1 MKLKFL
7 YLFILLFPLSVIGQ
21 KKSSIS
27 KDDFAILNLDHP
39 GLEKVKQLVSKQKYQ
54 EASKTLLNY
63 YKKRTD
69 IKHPDYNLADKGRFL
84 GKKLSKDNQEKADKG
99 LDHHFYVHKGY
110 GYFDY
115 GKDINWE
122 YWPVKDNEV
131 RWQLHRHYWWT
142 PMGLAYWSSGDEKYA
157 KEWVAQYVDWVK
169 KNPKG
174 LSKENDR
181 FAWRPLEVSHR
192 IQEQTGLFNM
202 FLTSPHFTPEFLMV
216 FLNNYNK
223 HANHILENYSE
234 KGNHLLFEAQ
244 RMIYAGAFFPELKNA
259 PTWRKSGIEIL
270 NTEIKKQIYPDGMQF
285 ELSPNYHTAAIN
297 IFLKALRMAQLANI
311 DHEFPPSYKD
321 IIEKMIMAQV
331 NFSFPDYSFPMF
343 GDAWVA
349 DKKVSIRNFQDWQQV
364 FPENNTI
371 TYYATDGKKGETLPF
386 LSHGLKDG
394 GFYTFRNS
402 WKDNATAMVLKASP
416 PAFWHSQPDNGT
428 FELWVKGRNFMPDA
442 GVFVYGGDEEI
453 LKLRNWYRQ
462 TKIHKTLTLNN
473 EDIEINDAQLINWH
487 TSDKLDVL
495 VYKNPSYAGLNHIRT
510 VLFIDQQY
518 FIILDKA
525 EGKDVGK
532 VGIHF
537 QLVENSN
544 PVYNNQQNSVT
555 TRFKDGNNLFI
566 RNFNQDHAQL
576 AEEEGK
582 VSYFYRTEVERPAFV
597 FEQNKTNEN
606 SVNFATVLYPY
617 QGEHVPN
624 IVFEEETG
632 NDPERGNIHFSISVD
647 GKKQTI
653 QHRF

>member
-1 MKLKFL
+1 MKLNFL

-27 KDDFAILNLDHP
+27 KDDFAIFNLDHP

-122 YWPVKDNEV
+122 HWPVKDNEV
-131 RWQLHRHYWWT
+131 RWQLHRHYWWP

-157 KEWVAQYVDWVK
+157 KEWVAQYVDWVR

-259 PTWRKSGIEIL
+259 PAWRKSGIEIL

-364 FPENNTI
+364 FPENKTI
-371 TYYATDGKKGETLPF
+371 AYYATDGKKGETLPF
-386 LSHGLKDG
+386 LSHGLKNG

-402 WKDNATAMVLKASP
+402 WEDNATAMVLKASP

-566 RNFNQDHAQL
+566 RNFNQDQAQL

-606 SVNFATVLYPY
+606 SVTFATVLYPY
-617 QGEHVPN
+617 QGEHVPD
-624 IVFEEETG
+624 IVFEEETA
-632 NDPERGNIHFSISVD
+632 NDPEVGNVHFSISID
-647 GKKQTI
+647 GKKQII
-653 QHRF
+653 QHYF

>member
-566 RNFNQDHAQL
+566 RNFNQDQAQL

-597 FEQNKTNEN
+597 FEQNKTDQK
-606 SVNFATVLYPY
+606 SVHFATVLYPY
-617 QGEHVPN
+617 QGETAPR
-624 IVFEEETG
+624 IVFQEETG
-632 NDPERGNIHFSISVD
+632 NTPETGNIHLSISID

-653 QHRF
+653 QHHF

>member
-27 KDDFAILNLDHP
+27 KDDFAILNLDQP

-69 IKHPDYNLADKGRFL
+69 IKHPDYNLADKDRFL

-157 KEWVAQYVDWVK
+157 KEWIAQYVDWVK

-174 LSKENDR
+174 LSKENDQ

-364 FPENNTI
+364 FPENKTI
-371 TYYATDGKKGETLPF
+371 TYYATDGKKGEILPF

-402 WKDNATAMVLKASP
+402 WKDNATTMVLKASP

-566 RNFNQDHAQL
+566 RNFNQDQAQL

-597 FEQNKTNEN
+597 FEQNKTDQK
-606 SVNFATVLYPY
+606 SVHFATVLYPY
-617 QGEHVPN
+617 QGETAPR
-624 IVFEEETG
+624 IVFQEEAGNTPETG
-632 NDPERGNIHFSISVD
+632 NIHLSISID

-653 QHRF
+653 QHHF